1 MALIAGEIYGKDKS
15 RMSYSSKSTKAVL
28 LVGGLGTRLRSVVS
42 STPKPLASV
51 GERPFLELLVQQLRS
66 QGIRRLVLCIGYL
79 AHEIEKQ
86 LGDGR
91 KWQVAIEYSKEPHA
105 MGTGGAVKFA
115 EPLLRDVSDFLVMN
129 GDSFMETDFQ
139 ELINSHRKSGG
150 IATIAVL
157 RMKNEM
163 RYGTVQM
170 TTGDRVSGF
179 TEKSQGDG
187 TGFVNAGIYVFN
199 RRIFDYIPEGPV
211 SLEKDIFPKLLDHG
225 LYASKQHGVFI
236 DIGTPEDYT
245 RAQGLVRRL
254 YEAARSKEPPGI
266 SD

>member
-1 MALIAGEIYGKDKS
+1 
-15 RMSYSSKSTKAVL
+15 MSYSSEGAKAVL

-51 GERPFLELLVQQLRS
+51 GERPFLELLVQQLRC
-66 QGIRRLVLCIGYL
+66 QGVRRLVLCTGYL

-86 LGDGR
+86 LGDGL
-91 KWQVAIEYSKEPHA
+91 KWGVTIEYSQEPHP
-105 MGTGGAVKFA
+105 MGTAGAVKLA

-129 GDSFMETDFQ
+129 GDSFMEIDFQ
-139 ELINSHRKSGG
+139 ALINAHSKCGG

-163 RYGTVQM
+163 RYGTVQV
-170 TTGDRVSGF
+170 TTEDRISGF
-179 TEKSQGDG
+179 TEKSESDG
-187 TGFVNAGIYVFN
+187 TGFVNAGIYVFS
-199 RRIFDYIPEGPV
+199 RRIFDHIPEGPV
-211 SLEKDIFPKLLDHG
+211 SLERDIFPKLLDQG

-254 YEAARSKEPPGI
+254 YEAAGPKEPSGI